1 MFTFSISLTE
11 WICPQDRREQRQK
24 IKLPGISEAAS
35 LKSKNV
41 YISQR
46 ILFFPLVLLFQAKR
60 RNLSILKIMLLK
72 FNAPQANIYREIL
85 LNWLNIYLDENKH
98 FFCHTDT
105 HTHTL
110 QIDLLNFYA
119 SLISFFTYTVWDC
132 YSVE

>member
-98 FFCHTDT
+98 FFLPHR
-105 HTHTL
+105 HTHTYTPNWFIKFL
-110 QIDLLNFYA
+110 CFFDFLFYIHSMRLL
-119 SLISFFTYTVWDC
+119 
-132 YSVE
+132 